1 MLPSVRTDA
10 GFIRPLCNVTS
21 GAPAQFTYANLPEPP
36 TRPPPPSPPS
46 DPWQAAGGK
55 SHPVSGDLDS
65 DGDADL
71 VVGSSDGPLSIFINT
86 GLIAAGGGPDCAR
99 PVFRLLEGNTDPFR
113 GLEAWQLPDEPSV
126 PSLGDLD
133 GDGDLDLATGSSS
146 GMPSFEN
153 QDGSGLPRFLP
164 FSSARCGLEEVANP
178 PSSPLNDYT
187 SNLAL
192 EDACTGLT
200 CNSWSVPLLAVFLTM
215 VGLMVLVLAYVVLT
229 QTSAKTGGA
238 AASASASAA
247 RGIWI
252 DGIWIDLGAAGPGSS
267 SGYGTTSQQALS
279 LTPNNARTRN
289 EPPAIVKHG
298 VMVDGIW
305 IDSD

>member
-1 MLPSVRTDA
+1 
-10 GFIRPLCNVTS
+10 
-21 GAPAQFTYANLPEPP
+21 
-36 TRPPPPSPPS
+36 
-46 DPWQAAGGK
+46 
-55 SHPVSGDLDS
+55 
-65 DGDADL
+65 

-86 GLIAAGGGPDCAR
+86 GLIAAGGRPGGRPDCAR

-113 GLEAWQLPDEPSV
+113 GLEAWQLPDQPSV

-153 QDGSGLPRFLP
+153 QDGEGGLPRFLP

-192 EDACTGLT
+192 EDACTGLS
-200 CNSWSVPLLAVFLTM
+200 CNSWSVPLLAGLLTM
-215 VGLMVLVLAYVVLT
+215 AGLMVMVLAYVVLT
-229 QTSAKTGGA
+229 QTSAKTGGGAGA
-238 AASASASAA
+238 ACSAA

-252 DGIWIDLGAAGPGSS
+252 DGIWIDLGAAEPGSS
-267 SGYGTTSQQALS
+267 SGYGTTLQPAP
-279 LTPNNARTRN
+279 TPNYARTRN
-289 EPPAIVKHG
+289 EPPAIVNQG

-305 IDSD
+305 IDFD

>member
-1 MLPSVRTDA
+1 MA
-10 GFIRPLCNVTS
+10 
-21 GAPAQFTYANLPEPP
+21 
-36 TRPPPPSPPS
+36 
-46 DPWQAAGGK
+46 
-55 SHPVSGDLDS
+55 
-65 DGDADL
+65 
-71 VVGSSDGPLSIFINT
+71 
-86 GLIAAGGGPDCAR
+86 
-99 PVFRLLEGNTDPFR
+99 
-113 GLEAWQLPDEPSV
+113 
-126 PSLGDLD
+126 
-133 GDGDLDLATGSSS
+133 
-146 GMPSFEN
+146 
-153 QDGSGLPRFLP
+153 
-164 FSSARCGLEEVANP
+164 P

-200 CNSWSVPLLAVFLTM
+200 CNSWSVPLLAGFLTM

-305 IDSD
+305 IDLD